1 MPFGIPSLKQIL
13 GTYTEAKRVLRT
25 CPVVTQ
31 PIPYRNDPLSHP
43 DIARMSE
50 REKADLPFDPRA
62 IEP

>member
-1 MPFGIPSLKQIL
+1 MPFRIPVLKQTLVI
-13 GTYTEAKRVLRT
+13 YSEAKRILGA

-31 PIPYRNDPLSHP
+31 PITYRNDPLSHP
-43 DIARMSE
+43 DISRMSE